1 MLFILLTIFSLLIIN
16 FGNGLI
22 VRNFLKIETQSFV
35 LTSFLG
41 MMSITM
47 YETILAF
54 FFPLSSILELIFITV
69 GLIGII
75 WFLKSERLSL
85 SNFKFNFWFYFFSL
99 VILFSASFSPYL
111 FDHQS
116 YYVPTISY
124 LKEVGFVKGIS
135 NLDLLLGQTSF
146 WHIYQAGFSHFVDPF
161 LKINAYLSV
170 LFLIYIYER
179 KQYFSLIFLPVFL
192 LFVQQSNN

>member
-85 SNFKFNFWFYFFSL
+85 SNFKFNFWFYFF
-99 VILFSASFSPYL
+99 F
-111 FDHQS
+111 
-116 YYVPTISY
+116 ISY
-124 LKEVGFVKGIS
+124 SFFCFVF
-135 NLDLLLGQTSF
+135 TV
-146 WHIYQAGFSHFVDPF
+146 FV
-161 LKINAYLSV
+161 
-170 LFLIYIYER
+170 
-179 KQYFSLIFLPVFL
+179 
-192 LFVQQSNN
+192 